1 MHVHRLSLSRLRP
14 LDASSQAAAS
24 QEREIESRFPL
35 PLFRSRRQRLQRL
48 SSTFAARKSKIQRK
62 SLASIVAACVMN
74 RANEGE
80 AVR

>member
-35 PLFRSRRQRLQRL
+35 LLFRSRRQRLQRL

-62 SLASIVAACVMN
+62 SLACVMN